1 MFWLMESLSAY
12 TTNLLRAWLIH
23 RSGYLLFSHDKN
35 ATAEASSSAMDHVLQ
50 NYTHAAVRIP
60 TSHNLTSRDIRVDKH
75 ALVRV
80 LTNHKSRICTN
91 RVVKILLLLLSGVLC
106 GTTVQAQS
114 QSTFWQQKERSI
126 HYKPDGNDFLLVN
139 GKKRFNRAL
148 YGTNTA
154 FRVEA
159 GDLPEFA
166 LYMPGM
172 GGNLKFALGNN
183 TASKWIID
191 ADKIETRYRPGSM
204 IYTIE
209 DQILGN
215 GKLQLHVL
223 ARADGE
229 GIIVKAQFVGT
240 PKDINLI
247 TVYGGAAGK
256 KFSRDG
262 DIGADPESSFYLK
275 PEYCVDN
282 SFKISK
288 NTFNLFYGK
297 GKILSEQQR
306 KWIQQFPDKAREQ
319 GLVEKKEL
327 FAVFPLDAKLKI
339 ADANQQAI
347 PNGLLQSRE
356 STNPLLISLVRVK
369 TEKDY
374 YFLVQNPKIEKVSDY
389 VKLPAVFE
397 AAEQHRKTLAERVR
411 VITPDPFINTLG
423 GALAVAADGIWESP
437 TYLHGAVAWRMRLNA
452 WRGAYVADALG
463 WHDRAKLHF
472 SSYAKSQVL
481 QPESAAVVMDT
492 ALHLA
497 RHQEKMGT
505 SVFSSG
511 YISRNPN
518 DNTKA
523 HHYDMNLVFF
533 DQMLSHF
540 NYTGDLTFIREMWPV
555 IKRHLAWEKRNFDRD
570 GDGLYD
576 AYAAIWASD
585 ALQYSGGGVT
595 HSSAYNYRSNK
606 LAARLAK
613 LVGEDSTPYQKE
625 AEKIYAAINSQLWI
639 SGRGWYAEYKD
650 LLGLKLLHPYAG
662 VWTVYHALD
671 SEVPDAFQAYQA
683 LKYIDNEI
691 PRIPVK
697 ANGLQD
703 KGYFTISTTNWQ
715 PYDWSLNNVALA
727 EVLHTALAY
736 WQGGRFEEA
745 YKLWESILIESMYL
759 SSSPGGFEQL
769 SFYDAIRG
777 ELYRD
782 FADPIGMAARSL
794 IEGLYGIKPDAL
806 ADTLTIR
813 PGFPS
818 AWNNA
823 SLKVPNICFDF
834 HREGETDSY
843 TIVPAYQV
851 SMNLKLILP
860 AVKERLR
867 SVLVNGKEVQWRN
880 LQTAVGVPQ
889 VEISSGKASRY
900 EVKLIW
906 EGNSIEKIPTIKVY
920 QGNEISYKPSKAA
933 ILSSFDPQGVS
944 TKLNKGLDALDSK
957 NKTVFFNV
965 KQGDFNWWLPLD
977 VEIVKPVKLSIREQ
991 GDKLSVTVHN
1001 SGADVSGKV
1010 FLNSGK
1016 KAQIG
1021 EAKLPANTSATYSF
1035 SLSFLASGTNVIKFQ
1050 YGNNV
1055 VEEKLDRWDVK
1066 PAAGVKWDKVDLSAI
1081 FNDVVTNIFK
1091 NKYLSPRPQEP
1102 TLQLPWQGIGN
1113 WCYPLITAPINDDGL
1128 RIKAAT
1134 KNEILLPNGVPVA
1147 TPSAPLSKNIA
1158 FTSKWD
1164 NYPDSIQVT
1173 LTGKSSHAYLLLAG
1187 TTNPMQ
1193 TRMDNG
1199 EILIYYK
1206 DGSYERLALRNP
1218 DNWAPIEQDYY
1229 TDGYAFTAGKP
1240 FRLRLKTGEIHR
1252 EFKDFITLKG
1262 YSNFAID
1269 GGAAT
1274 ILELPLNPDKELKTL
1289 KLKTITNDVVI
1300 GLMAIT
1306 LQK

>member
-1 MFWLMESLSAY
+1 MALQCVFPIPLKTINRMFRFKDWWKNQLEKPSFLSEDLRANADISFGARRRVQKVDASARAHVLSA
-12 TTNLLRAWLIH
+12 
-23 RSGYLLFSHDKN
+23 
-35 ATAEASSSAMDHVLQ
+35 
-50 NYTHAAVRIP
+50 HAV
-60 TSHNLTSRDIRVDKH
+60 
-75 ALVRV
+75 VRV
-80 LTNHKSRICTN
+80 LTNRKLAST
-91 RVVKILLLLLSGVLC
+91 ILITHLIKFLPLLVCCVLC
-106 GTTVQAQS
+106 GTTAQAQD
-114 QSTFWQQKERSI
+114 QPVFWKNKQREI
-126 HYKPDGNDFLLVN
+126 HYKPDGEDFLLVN

-172 GGNLKFALGNN
+172 GGNLKFGIISGATG
-183 TASKWIID
+183 KWIID
-191 ADKIETRYRPGSM
+191 AAKIETRYRPGSM
-204 IYTIE
+204 IYTIQ
-209 DQILGN
+209 DPLIGS
-215 GKLQLHVL
+215 GKLHLQVL

-229 GIIVKAQFVGT
+229 GIIVKVMFEGAS
-240 PKDINLI
+240 KDLKLVA
-247 TVYGGAAGK
+247 VYGGATGK

-275 PEYCVDN
+275 PENCTDN
-282 SFKISK
+282 SYTILK
-288 NTFNLFYGK
+288 NTFSLFYGK
-297 GKILSEQQR
+297 GRVLSEKER
-306 KWIQQFPDKAREQ
+306 YEIQHFPEKAKAV
-319 GLVEKKEL
+319 GIVEKKEL
-327 FAVFPLDAKLKI
+327 SAIFPLEAKLKLG
-339 ADANQQAI
+339 DANLQAD
-347 PNGLLQSRE
+347 PVTLLQSKE
-356 STNPLLISLVRVK
+356 SVQPLITSSIAVQVK
-369 TEKDY
+369 KEY

-389 VKLPAVFE
+389 NKLSAVFE
-397 AAEQHRKTLAERVR
+397 TAEKSRKILAGRVR

-423 GALAVAADGIWESP
+423 GALAAAADGIWESP
-437 TYLHGAVAWRMRLNA
+437 SYLHGAVAWRMRLNA

-481 QPESAAVVMDT
+481 QPESAPVVMDT

-570 GDGLYD
+570 DDGLYD

-613 LVGEDSTPYQKE
+613 LLGEDPVPYQKE
-625 AEKIYAAINSQLWI
+625 AEKIHEAINSHLWI
-639 SGRGWYAEYKD
+639 SERGWYAEYKD
-650 LLGLKLLHPYAG
+650 LLGMKLLHPYAG

-671 SEVPDAFQAYQA
+671 SEVPNAFQAYQA
-683 LKYIDNEI
+683 LKYVDNNI
-691 PRIPVK
+691 PRIAVK
-697 ANGLQD
+697 ANGLPD

-736 WQGGRFEEA
+736 WQGGRSEEA
-745 YKLWESILIESMYL
+745 YKLWESILVESMYL

-794 IEGLYGIKPDAL
+794 VEGLYGIKPDAL
-806 ADTLTIR
+806 ADTLMIR
-813 PGFPS
+813 PGFPAS
-818 AWNNA
+818 WNNA
-823 SLKVPNICFDF
+823 SLKVPNISFDF
-834 HREGETDSY
+834 QRQGETDSY

-851 SMNLKLILP
+851 SMSFKLILP
-860 AVKERLR
+860 AVKEHLK

-880 LQTAVGVPQ
+880 LRTAVGVPL
-889 VEISSGKASRY
+889 VEISSGKAPRY

-906 EGNSIEKIPTIKVY
+906 EGNSIEKIAAIKVY
-920 QGNEISYKPSKAA
+920 QGNEISYKPSKAT
-933 ILSSFDPQGVS
+933 ILSRFDPQSVA
-944 TKLNKGLDALDSK
+944 TKVNKALETGDSM
-957 NKTVFFNV
+957 NKTVFYNV

-977 VEIVKPVKLSIREQ
+977 VEIVKPVKLSIHEQ
-991 GDKLSVTVHN
+991 GDKVSVTVRN
-1001 SGADVSGKV
+1001 SGAEISGKL

-1016 KAQIG
+1016 KALIG
-1021 EAKLPANTSATYSF
+1021 EAKLPANTSATYNF
-1035 SLSFLASGTNVIKFQ
+1035 PLSFLASGTNVIRFQ
-1050 YGNNV
+1050 YGKNI
-1055 VEEKLDRWDVK
+1055 VEEKLDRWDIK
-1066 PAAGVKWDKVDLSAI
+1066 PAVGVKWDKVDLSAT
-1081 FNDVVTNIFK
+1081 FNDAVTNIFK
-1091 NKYLSPRPQEP
+1091 NKYLSPRPQGP

-1113 WCYPLITAPINDDGL
+1113 WCYPLMTAPIDDEGL
-1128 RIKAAT
+1128 RAKAST

-1147 TPSAPLSKNIA
+1147 TPSAPFSKNIV

-1164 NYPDSIQVT
+1164 NYPDSIQVA
-1173 LTGKSSHAYLLLAG
+1173 LTGKSSHVYVLLAG

-1274 ILELPLNPDKELKTL
+1274 ILDLPLNPDKELKTL

-1300 GLMAIT
+1300 GLMAVT